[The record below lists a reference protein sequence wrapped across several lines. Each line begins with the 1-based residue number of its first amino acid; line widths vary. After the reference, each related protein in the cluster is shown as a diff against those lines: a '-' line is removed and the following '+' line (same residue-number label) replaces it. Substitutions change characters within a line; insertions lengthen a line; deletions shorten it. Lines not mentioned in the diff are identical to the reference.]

1 MQELGYIDNEE
12 FERVRD
18 RLEEWIN
25 VQCGALALFYIKAR
39 QNGLVP
45 SNEPTDEIPK
55 EVRRVKKGT
64 TVPGDVS
71 VIGRFVNFLKRRSN
85 SE

>member
-12 FERVRD
+12 FERVKD
-18 RLEEWIN
+18 RIEEWIN

-45 SNEPTDEIPK
+45 SNEPTDKIPK
-55 EVRRVKKGT
+55 EVRRIRKGS
-64 TVPGDVS
+64 TVTGDS
-71 VIGRFVNFLKRRSN
+71 NMIGRFINFLKGRSN